1 MPHQDNNYPLDGA
14 HNKKAFFNSWNL
26 SPAVDAIQEFSI
38 QVGQYSAE
46 FGSGGGAV
54 INVVTKSGTNQ
65 LHGTLWEFLR
75 NNEFDA
81 RNFFLTPSQTI
92 APLRRNQFGVA
103 AGGPIIK
110 NKMFLFGNYDGS
122 RIRQGVFR
130 SGVVPTPAQ
139 LRGDFSGFNKVIKD
153 PVSGLPFAN
162 NVIPTNRLDPIAQ
175 ALAKYYA
182 APNNPNPAQNFSAN
196 FSSINDYD
204 SGLFR
209 FDWQL
214 NSKNHLMLRY
224 GIQ

>member
-1 MPHQDNNYPLDGA
+1 M
-14 HNKKAFFNSWNL
+14 
-26 SPAVDAIQEFSI
+26 DAIQEFSI

-65 LHGTLWEFLR
+65 LHGAAWEFLR

-92 APLRRNQFGVA
+92 APLRRNQFGIA

-130 SGVVPTPAQ
+130 SGVVPTAGQLGGLQRVQQNYQGSHHGPALREQHHSHQPARSDFASAGQVLRCSQQPESGPEFHRQ
-139 LRGDFSGFNKVIKD
+139 LFQHQRLRFR
-153 PVSGLPFAN
+153 PVPL
-162 NVIPTNRLDPIAQ
+162 RLAAQ
-175 ALAKYYA
+175 
-182 APNNPNPAQNFSAN
+182 
-196 FSSINDYD
+196 
-204 SGLFR
+204 
-209 FDWQL
+209 
-214 NSKNHLMLRY
+214 H
-224 GIQ
+224 